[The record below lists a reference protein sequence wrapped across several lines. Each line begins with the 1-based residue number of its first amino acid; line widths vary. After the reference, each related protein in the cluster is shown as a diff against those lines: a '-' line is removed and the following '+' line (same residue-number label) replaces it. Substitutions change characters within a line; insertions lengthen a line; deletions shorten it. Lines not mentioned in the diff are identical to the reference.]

1 MNSANRLIVNSARK
15 IHNDQ
20 KPRRLALNTSQRRRC
35 SAENQGLTFGSP
47 PAVTC
52 STMAVS
58 VGASMVSHFAGLEID
73 ARIDPRIGEVR
84 EQIDEEA
91 HQREDVDRGE
101 HDRVVA
107 VYDRFEAKQA
117 EPIQREDRLDQQ

>member
-1 MNSANRLIVNSARK
+1 MNPANRLTVNRARK

-20 KPRRLALNTSQRRRC
+20 KPRRLDLNTSQRRRC

-47 PAVTC
+47 PAVNC

-58 VGASMVSHFAGLEID
+58 VGASMVSHFARLEID
-73 ARIDPRIGEVR
+73 AWTAPRIGEVR
-84 EQIDEEA
+84 KQIDEEA

-101 HDRVVA
+101 HDRIVA
-107 VYDRFEAKQA
+107 
-117 EPIQREDRLDQQ
+117 